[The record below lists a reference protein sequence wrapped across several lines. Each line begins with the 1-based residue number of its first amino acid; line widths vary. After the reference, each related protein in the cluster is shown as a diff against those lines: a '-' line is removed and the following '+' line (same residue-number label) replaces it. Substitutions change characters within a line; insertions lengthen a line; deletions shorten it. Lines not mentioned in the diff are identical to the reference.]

1 MRAPATVALVRA
13 HPSAQKMFYDL
24 HDMRYVRIVNP
35 EMYAR
40 LTSLD
45 AVRPRGG
52 STFRLGRQKD
62 GDNIN
67 RLFFP
72 LQ

>member
-1 MRAPATVALVRA
+1 
-13 HPSAQKMFYDL
+13 MFYDL